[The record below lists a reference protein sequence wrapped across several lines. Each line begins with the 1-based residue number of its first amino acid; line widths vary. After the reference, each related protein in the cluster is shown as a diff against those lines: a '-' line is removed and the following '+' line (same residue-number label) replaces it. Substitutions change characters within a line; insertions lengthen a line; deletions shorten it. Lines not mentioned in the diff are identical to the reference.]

1 MKYSIKIKSLI
12 NNKHKYL
19 LKLNFKFSLLPVRC
33 LFTMMGVAYYTYNQS
48 VLNNSNFYQNFIY
61 TPNNLIIWFSKKR
74 LRKISI

>member
-12 NNKHKYL
+12 KNKLKYS

-33 LFTMMGVAYYTYNQS
+33 LFTMICIAYRTHNQS
-48 VLNNSNFYQNFIY
+48 ILNNSKFYQNFIY
-61 TPNNLIIWFSKKR
+61 TPTSLIILFSKKR